1 MNLKSQRKGPGSR
14 DTMEGKGV
22 GGKGI
27 IQNDNGSFQGD
38 NDPEIAVFMTSPHK
52 KNKWDILQRMKKPGD
67 PPSILTSTCPQT
79 WAAKAPEV
87 WGPIMQGFGCHRRG
101 TVSYSMCHQK
111 TLMRLCICWWI
122 DLYSKSDMIY
132 FTWWYSSDIT
142 PLAGWKR
149 PREWRQW
156 NLRAAGKEWPQRFH
170 TLLSRDCEYVTV
182 HGNRELRL

>member
-79 WAAKAPEV
+79 
-87 WGPIMQGFGCHRRG
+87 
-101 TVSYSMCHQK
+101 
-111 TLMRLCICWWI
+111 
-122 DLYSKSDMIY
+122 
-132 FTWWYSSDIT
+132 
-142 PLAGWKR
+142 
-149 PREWRQW
+149 
-156 NLRAAGKEWPQRFH
+156 
-170 TLLSRDCEYVTV
+170 
-182 HGNRELRL
+182 